1 MASHVIDSVLFQD
14 QFGTQRMR
22 DIFSD
27 ENMVQKWLDV
37 EAALAK
43 VEGEL
48 GIIPMEAG
56 QEICVKAKVELMDF
70 QKMKKQ
76 IDLTGH
82 PIVPLIRVFQDVCNG
97 DAGEYIHWGATTQDI
112 MDTATILQIK
122 EAYQEIFPKAV
133 TLLEQIKE
141 FAARHRDLV
150 MTGRTHGQHALPIT
164 LGFKAAV
171 WASEM
176 KRNIERMKECE
187 KRIFVGQFSGAV
199 GTLASLGEIGIRVQ
213 EGMMKELGLGVPEIT
228 WHTARDN
235 LAEFVCVLGILTSTV
250 GKIANEI
257 VNLQKTEFSEV
268 EEPFVMGKV
277 GSSTMPQK
285 RNPMIS
291 ENVISLSKII
301 RSAVPLAIEAMI
313 GEHERD
319 MRGWQTEWEFI
330 PRTCLMCDALLKSA
344 IYIIKDLIVYPENIE
359 SNMFKLKGLMLSEAV
374 MLKLAA
380 TIGRQEA
387 HEIVYQTCMA
397 AFEKGVP
404 LKDALLSDQKIAK
417 EFDVEILDNILD
429 PHNYTGLAG
438 EFVDRVVGEKSFS

>member
-1 MASHVIDSVLFQD
+1 MGSHVIDSVLFGD
-14 QFGTQRMR
+14 LFGTQSLRA
-22 DIFSD
+22 IFSD

-43 VEGEL
+43 VEGKL
-48 GIIPMEAG
+48 GIIPEEASK
-56 QEICVKAKVELMDF
+56 EISEKAKVELLNF
-70 QKMKKQ
+70 AELKRQ
-76 IDLTGH
+76 IELTGH
-82 PIVPLIRVFQDVCNG
+82 PIVPLIRVFEAVCG
-97 DAGEYIHWGATTQDI
+97 GEAGQYIHWGATTQDI

-133 TLLEQIKE
+133 TLLEQTKE

-176 KRNIERMKECE
+176 KRNLARLKDCE
-187 KRIFVGQFSGAV
+187 KRLFIGQFSGAV

-213 EGMMKELGLGVPEIT
+213 EGMMKELGLGVPEIA
-228 WHTARDN
+228 WHSARDN
-235 LAEFVCVLGILTSTV
+235 IAEFICVLGILTSTI

-257 VNLQKTEFSEV
+257 INLQKTEFSEV
-268 EEPFVMGKV
+268 EEPFVNGKV

-291 ENVISLSKII
+291 ENVVCLSKII
-301 RSAVPLAIEAMI
+301 RSSVPLAIEAMM

-319 MRGWQTEWEFI
+319 MRTWQTEWEFI
-330 PRTCLMCDALLKSA
+330 GKTCIMTDAVLEKGIYLMSNM
-344 IYIIKDLIVYPENIE
+344 IVYPKNIDL
-359 SNMFKLKGLMLSEAV
+359 NMYKMGGLMLAEAV

-380 TIGRQEA
+380 QIGRQEA
-387 HEIVYQTCMA
+387 HEIIYQTCME
-397 AFEKGVP
+397 AFEKGMS
-404 LKDALLSDQKIAK
+404 LKEALKANKTVAKFLDWDTLDQ
-417 EFDVEILDNILD
+417 VLD
-429 PHNYTGLAG
+429 PHNYVGLSKDY
-438 EFVDRVVGEKSFS
+438 VDKVIGKQEI